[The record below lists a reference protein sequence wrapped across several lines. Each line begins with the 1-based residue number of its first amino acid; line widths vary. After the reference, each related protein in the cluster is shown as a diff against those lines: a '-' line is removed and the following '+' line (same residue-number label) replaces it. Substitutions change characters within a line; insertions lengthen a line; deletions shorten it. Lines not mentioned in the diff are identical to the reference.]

1 MDGERTTD
9 GRRRWR
15 VWDEHEAREALA
27 ELSRSGESI
36 AEFTRRRRISA
47 QRVYYWKKRL
57 AESGAPAFV
66 AVPVAPAGGVGQIE
80 IVAEGV
86 TIRVREELDL
96 ERLAEIIEI
105 VARRGRGC

>member
-9 GRRRWR
+9 GRRGWR
-15 VWDEHEAREALA
+15 VWREHEAREALA
-27 ELSRSGESI
+27 ELARSGESI
-36 AEFTRRRRISA
+36 AEFTRRRRVSA

-66 AVPVAPAGGVGQIE
+66 AVPVAPARFEQIE
-80 IVAEGV
+80 IVAGGV
-86 TIRVREELDL
+86 TIRVREDLDP

-105 VARRGRGC
+105 VARHGRGC